1 MGGIVVQKFD
11 HPVMRNLIIAIFRQI
26 GLCCH
31 RCGEGCNQ
39 VRVEAVVTSSVL
51 VFLFKVFPPN
61 LSQLYFLSNSMPVK
75 TPLTKNIH
83 CDRKRIFYQELKIS
97 VIIALT
103 TTILGKMYIAGL
115 FIIVYCYYCY
125 CYCSHTYY
133 SLLLLFTDLL
143 LFIVIGHTLIILYCY
158 CSQTYYCLLLLFT
171 NGALP
176 FFWGRRTLAS
186 SSILPLVGEG
196 VRRKIKIKIIR
207 PVITKGTIIW
217 VFPPSFVSWK

>member
-143 LFIVIGHTLIILYCY
+143 LFIVIVHTLIILYCY
-158 CSQTYYCLLLLFT
+158 CSQTYYCLLLLVTHLSFFIVIVHRLIIVYCYCSQT
-171 NGALP
+171 VHSP
-176 FFWGRRTLAS
+176 FFEDGGLLLLLR
-186 SSILPLVGEG
+186 
-196 VRRKIKIKIIR
+196 
-207 PVITKGTIIW
+207 
-217 VFPPSFVSWK
+217 SFRWWERG

>member
-31 RCGEGCNQ
+31 RCGEGSNQ

-83 CDRKRIFYQELKIS
+83 CDRKRIFYQVLKIS
-97 VIIALT
+97 VVIALT
-103 TTILGKMYIAGL
+103 ITIVGKINIAGI
-115 FIIVYCYYCY
+115 FIIVYCY
-125 CYCSHTYY
+125 CSVRHAILTC
-133 SLLLLFTDLL
+133 LL
-143 LFIVIGHTLIILYCY
+143 LFIVIVHKRCTP
-158 CSQTYYCLLLLFT
+158 LFLRT
-171 NGALP
+171 ADFC
-176 FFWGRRTLAS
+176 FFFDLSAGD
-186 SSILPLVGEG
+186 
-196 VRRKIKIKIIR
+196 K
-207 PVITKGTIIW
+207 
-217 VFPPSFVSWK
+217 

>member
-31 RCGEGCNQ
+31 RCGEGSNQ

-115 FIIVYCYYCY
+115 FIIVYCY
-125 CYCSHTYY
+125 CSHTYY

-143 LFIVIGHTLIILYCY
+143 LFIVIVHKRCTP
-158 CSQTYYCLLLLFT
+158 LFLRT
-171 NGALP
+171 ADSC
-176 FFWGRRTLAS
+176 FFFDPSAGGRG
-186 SSILPLVGEG
+186 GE
-196 VRRKIKIKIIR
+196 KKNKNKNHS
-207 PVITKGTIIW
+207 T
-217 VFPPSFVSWK
+217 SDY